1 MGKIRN
7 KLNSQSGETI
17 GETLVATLIAALAL
31 VMLAGAVSSGSNIIL
46 ESKDKMNEY
55 YDAINDISSGV
66 GTSTSLTVSLKQ
78 KEEVGLEEEVYLT
91 DASPLSVNAFSN
103 SIFSNTE
110 VISYSE

>member
-1 MGKIRN
+1 MGKITN

-55 YDAINDISSGV
+55 YEANNDISSGG
-66 GTSTSLTVSLKQ
+66 GTSSSLVVSLKQ
-78 KEEVGLEEEVYLT
+78 EEEVGLEEVYLT